1 MSKAEDILEL
11 HLKADKINYSREIKA
26 IPNRDFR
33 FDFYCDGIEIGK
45 FGGEGLVEERKPI
58 LVEVQGGAWM
68 KPVLGNDGKYH
79 SRGAHG
85 TGKSQERDCE
95 KLSLAAVHG
104 YRTIVV
110 TPAQIKSGK
119 AIEWIKAALA

>member
-1 MSKAEDILEL
+1 MSSAEDMLAL
-11 HLKADKINYSREIKA
+11 HLKADKIAFQREFQALPKRKFA
-26 IPNRDFR
+26 
-33 FDFYCDGIEIGK
+33 FDFYCYGFTKHGVS
-45 FGGEGLVEERKPI
+45 LASRNYV

-68 KPVLGNDGKYH
+68 KPVLGKDGKYH

-104 YRTIVV
+104 YRVICV

-119 AIEWIKAALA
+119 AVSWIKAALE